1 MGPPGMGQPG
11 MAQPGM
17 GQPGMG
23 PPGMGQP
30 GMGQPG
36 MGPPGMGQP
45 VMGQPG
51 MGQTGMGP
59 PGMGQPGM
67 GQPGMGQPGMGAP
80 ALMGSP
86 MNSQMMNGTGSMM
99 NGYGGASPNQTGT
112 SFMPG
117 ANKSMLSL
125 TDVDGE
131 ETTATTPMSRK
142 KKGKKRDDDDDDQV
156 AILREDLRMWSTS
169 GTEIGKHILE
179 KTGERHSEILA
190 RQKSDEGTDKILA
203 ELKVLKAAVDGIQET
218 QQETLT
224 MLGDLIARHNELDER
239 VQEGHTYIKD
249 EVMIAISMAGR
260 GRKKTSSFDD
270 ELGTDA
276 DGQSSAK
283 GSSPSRMQSAKR
295 DGQADKDPK
304 EVVAASHRDGS
315 QPRWLAPT

>member
-1 MGPPGMGQPG
+1 
-11 MAQPGM
+11 
-17 GQPGMG
+17 
-23 PPGMGQP
+23 
-30 GMGQPG
+30 
-36 MGPPGMGQP
+36 
-45 VMGQPG
+45 
-51 MGQTGMGP
+51 
-59 PGMGQPGM
+59 
-67 GQPGMGQPGMGAP
+67 
-80 ALMGSP
+80 MGSP

-179 KTGERHSEILA
+179 KMEKVERTVRIIEKTGERHSEILA

-270 ELGTDA
+270 DD
-276 DGQSSAK
+276 DGDNNTVSSAK
-283 GSSPSRMQSAKR
+283 GSPKARGPPSAKLSASSR
-295 DGQADKDPK
+295 GQD
-304 EVVAASHRDGS
+304 EVVAHSQREGS
-315 QPRWLAPT
+315 QPRWLSSN

>member
-1 MGPPGMGQPG
+1 
-11 MAQPGM
+11 
-17 GQPGMG
+17 
-23 PPGMGQP
+23 
-30 GMGQPG
+30 
-36 MGPPGMGQP
+36 
-45 VMGQPG
+45 
-51 MGQTGMGP
+51 
-59 PGMGQPGM
+59 
-67 GQPGMGQPGMGAP
+67 
-80 ALMGSP
+80 

-179 KTGERHSEILA
+179 KMEKVERTVRIIEKTGERHSEILA

-270 ELGTDA
+270 DD
-276 DGQSSAK
+276 DGDNNTVSSAK
-283 GSSPSRMQSAKR
+283 GSSPARGPPSAKSASR
-295 DGQADKDPK
+295 GQD
-304 EVVAASHRDGS
+304 EVVAHSQREGS
-315 QPRWLAPT
+315 QPRWLSS

>member
-1 MGPPGMGQPG
+1 MNGMQ
-11 MAQPGM
+11 
-17 GQPGMG
+17 
-23 PPGMGQP
+23 
-30 GMGQPG
+30 
-36 MGPPGMGQP
+36 
-45 VMGQPG
+45 
-51 MGQTGMGP
+51 
-59 PGMGQPGM
+59 
-67 GQPGMGQPGMGAP
+67 
-80 ALMGSP
+80 SP
-86 MNSQMMNGTGSMM
+86 MNSQMMNQSGMM
-99 NGYGGASPNQTGT
+99 NGSYGNASPNQTAT
-112 SFMPG
+112 SGFG
-117 ANKSMLSL
+117 AGKSVLSIA
-125 TDVDGE
+125 DVDDAD
-131 ETTATTPMSRK
+131 TTVSTSPTSMRRN
-142 KKGKKRDDDDDDQV
+142 KKGKKRDDDDDEPGL
-156 AILREDLRMWSTS
+156 ASLREDLRMWSTS
-169 GTEIGKHILE
+169 GTEVGKHILEKMEKVERTVRIIE

-295 DGQADKDPK
+295 DGQAGKDPK

>member
-1 MGPPGMGQPG
+1 
-11 MAQPGM
+11 
-17 GQPGMG
+17 
-23 PPGMGQP
+23 
-30 GMGQPG
+30 
-36 MGPPGMGQP
+36 
-45 VMGQPG
+45 
-51 MGQTGMGP
+51 
-59 PGMGQPGM
+59 M

-80 ALMGSP
+80 ALMGGP
-86 MNSQMMNGTGSMM
+86 MNAKMMNGTGSMM

-142 KKGKKRDDDDDDQV
+142 KGKKRDDDDNDTGLAD
-156 AILREDLRMWSTS
+156 LREDLRMWSTS
-169 GTEIGKHILE
+169 GTEVGKHILEKMEKVERTVRIIE

-224 MLGDLIARHNELDER
+224 MLGDL
-239 VQEGHTYIKD
+239 
-249 EVMIAISMAGR
+249 MAGR

-295 DGQADKDPK
+295 DGQAGKDPK
-304 EVVAASHRDGS
+304 EVVAGSHRDGS

>member
-1 MGPPGMGQPG
+1 MGQ
-11 MAQPGM
+11 
-17 GQPGMG
+17 
-23 PPGMGQP
+23 PGMGQP

-36 MGPPGMGQP
+36 MG
-45 VMGQPG
+45 QPG
-51 MGQTGMGP
+51 M

-80 ALMGSP
+80 ALMNGMGGSP
-86 MNSQMMNGTGSMM
+86 MNSTMMNQTGMS
-99 NGYGGASPNQTGT
+99 NGMYGNASPNQTAT
-112 SFMPG
+112 SGFMPG
-117 ANKSMLSL
+117 NKSMLSIA
-125 TDVDGE
+125 DVDDAD
-131 ETTATTPMSRK
+131 TTATSPMTRKSRNRK
-142 KKGKKRDDDDDDQV
+142 KSDDDNDTGLAD
-156 AILREDLRMWSTS
+156 LREDLRMWSTS
-169 GTEIGKHILE
+169 STEVGKHILEKMEKVERTVRIIE

-270 ELGTDA
+270 MDDAGTV
-276 DGQSSAK
+276 SSAK
-283 GSSPSRMQSAKR
+283 GSSPSRVQSAK
-295 DGQADKDPK
+295 K
-304 EVVAASHRDGS
+304 EKGPNDVVAQSSREGS
-315 QPRWLAPT
+315 QPRWLS

>member
-1 MGPPGMGQPG
+1 
-11 MAQPGM
+11 
-17 GQPGMG
+17 
-23 PPGMGQP
+23 
-30 GMGQPG
+30 
-36 MGPPGMGQP
+36 
-45 VMGQPG
+45 
-51 MGQTGMGP
+51 
-59 PGMGQPGM
+59 
-67 GQPGMGQPGMGAP
+67 
-80 ALMGSP
+80 

-179 KTGERHSEILA
+179 KMEKVERTVRIIEKTGERHSEILA

-260 GRKKTSSFDD
+260 GRKKTASFDD
-270 ELGTDA
+270 DD
-276 DGQSSAK
+276 DGDNNTVSSAK
-283 GSSPSRMQSAKR
+283 GSSPARGPPSAKSASR
-295 DGQADKDPK
+295 GQD
-304 EVVAASHRDGS
+304 EVVAHSQREGS
-315 QPRWLAPT
+315 QPRWLSS